1 MGNGK
6 KPNTITVRVP
16 ADLKRRIEN
25 YSAMQGVSIN
35 QFALYAL
42 TKEIGEL
49 EANRYF
55 STLLREKNKREILA
69 AFDQVMSQVPD
80 REVPEWDKLK

>member
-1 MGNGK
+1 MSSGK
-6 KPNTITVRVP
+6 KPNTITLRVP
-16 ADLKRRIEN
+16 EDLKRRIEN

-42 TKEIGEL
+42 TKELGEL

-55 STLLREKNKREILA
+55 STLLRDKSRSEILA
-69 AFDQVMSQVPD
+69 EFDDVMSRVAD
-80 REVPEWDKLK
+80 REVPEWDKIE

>member
-1 MGNGK
+1 MSSRK
-6 KPNTITVRVP
+6 KPNTITLRVP
-16 ADLKRRIEN
+16 EDLKRRIEN

-42 TKEIGEL
+42 TKELGEL
-49 EANRYF
+49 ETNRYF
-55 STLLREKNKREILA
+55 SSLLRGKTRREILA
-69 AFDQVMSQVPD
+69 EFDEVMSRVAD